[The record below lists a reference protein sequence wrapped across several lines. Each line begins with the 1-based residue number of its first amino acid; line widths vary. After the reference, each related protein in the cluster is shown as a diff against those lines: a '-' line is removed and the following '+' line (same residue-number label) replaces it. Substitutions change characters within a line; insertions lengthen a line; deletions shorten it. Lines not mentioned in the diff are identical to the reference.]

1 MTKPLLA
8 TVSFF
13 NSGSLP
19 LLCISSDYLL
29 TVEYFSGRRCYLRS
43 GQTVTF
49 MVVLPDLPK
58 TIRGEVKVDIKPS
71 EPYILIKMENK
82 SNVIFHTPSPSKRKR
97 FFFFWSQLRWKRLSQ
112 WTFLCF
118 GMVFSRHFDG
128 KSGFSRYN
136 GGNLRIC
143 YLILSQK

>member
-29 TVEYFSGRRCYLRS
+29 TVEYFSGRRCGLRS

-58 TIRGEVKVDIKPS
+58 TIRGEVKVDIRPS

-82 SNVIFHTPSPSKRKR
+82 SDLSFSTPPSPSEKKDL
-97 FFFFWSQLRWKRLSQ
+97 FFGPNLGERGCHNELFCVTSQFKA
-112 WTFLCF
+112 
-118 GMVFSRHFDG
+118 
-128 KSGFSRYN
+128 
-136 GGNLRIC
+136 
-143 YLILSQK
+143 

>member
-13 NSGSLP
+13 NAGSLP

-97 FFFFWSQLRWKRLSQ
+97 FFFFL
-112 WTFLCF
+112 
-118 GMVFSRHFDG
+118 VPA
-128 KSGFSRYN
+128 
-136 GGNLRIC
+136 
-143 YLILSQK
+143 